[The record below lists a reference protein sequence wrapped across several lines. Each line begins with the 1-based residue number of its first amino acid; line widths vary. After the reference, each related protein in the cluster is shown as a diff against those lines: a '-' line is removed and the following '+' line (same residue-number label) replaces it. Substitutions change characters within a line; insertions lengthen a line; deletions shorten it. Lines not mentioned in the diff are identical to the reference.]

1 MKKSKITICILLCLL
16 LLSSCK
22 GTAKNTEYFKEK
34 IDNAQISVPTEVR
47 YYPELFSEY
56 ENTDEITFYTDENT
70 VYYCFTGSITSQNE
84 IEYQIINVN
93 IAKQSTNVAEFIPE
107 LVEQYNKDGINTTY
121 LEKNGKPYAITHEI
135 REDMNRTIVNVCY
148 PVSDYVSA
156 YFALSLNGVTEINN
170 SIINKICSD
179 TELIAL

>member
-1 MKKSKITICILLCLL
+1 METVKSLLCILLCAV
-16 LLSSCK
+16 LLSSCSTN
-22 GTAKNTEYFKEK
+22 GKNTEYFKEQ

-56 ENTDEITFYTDENT
+56 EKPDEITFYTDENT
-70 VYYCFTGSITSQNE
+70 VYYCFTGNITSQNGL
-84 IEYQIINVN
+84 EYQHINVN
-93 IAKQSTNVAEFIPE
+93 IAKQTTNVADFIPK
-107 LVEQYNKDGINTTY
+107 LVEQNNKNGINTTY

-135 REDMNRTIVNVCY
+135 REDMDRTIVNVCY